1 MTLIALAGAGVGLG
15 IWLVSLGLRARPS
28 LADVGQQLDVRGR
41 TSASPHDTRGEAERL
56 LADRFGA
63 ALATVGL
70 DPNRRASD
78 LLVTQRTVSQH
89 VLAKLGWMV
98 GLGGFGLMLGL
109 LLASLLGVLGVLLFT
124 GLCAVAGLYLPEL
137 LLTGRAAEARKAF
150 RHALSGY
157 LDLVNVM
164 LAAGSGPES
173 ALHTA
178 AESGGGWAFGEL
190 RSTLEAARRT
200 RHSVADAFSE
210 LGQELGVVELE
221 ELAASMSLVG
231 RQGARVRESLATK
244 ADGMRS
250 QQMAET
256 EAAAESATEQM
267 TLPVALLLVAFLLL
281 LVYPAIALI
290 SETAG
295 GGG

>member
-1 MTLIALAGAGVGLG
+1 MIAVALAGAGIGIG

-41 TSASPHDTRGEAERL
+41 TSGSPTSTRGEVESL
-56 LADRFGA
+56 LTDRFTVVLA
-63 ALATVGL
+63 ALGT
-70 DPNRRASD
+70 DPTRRSAD
-78 LLVTQRTVSQH
+78 LRITRRTVSQH
-89 VLAKLGWMV
+89 VLTKLGWTV
-98 GLGGFGLMLGL
+98 GLGAFGLLMGL
-109 LLASLLGVLGVLLFT
+109 VLASLSGAVGIVLL
-124 GLCAVAGLYLPEL
+124 AVIGSLLGFLLPEL
-137 LLTGRAAEARKAF
+137 LLTSRATEARRAF

-164 LAAGSGPES
+164 LAAGAGPES

-178 AESGGGWAFGEL
+178 AESGGGWAFGEI
-190 RSTLEAARRT
+190 RTTLESARRT
-200 RHSVADAFSE
+200 RMSVADAFAE
-210 LGQELGVVELE
+210 LGKDLGVIELE

-244 ADGMRS
+244 ADAMRA

-256 EAAAESATEQM
+256 ESAAESATEQM
-267 TLPVALLLVAFLLL
+267 TIPVALLLVGFLV
-281 LVYPAIALI
+281 LVVFPAIASI

-295 GGG
+295 GG